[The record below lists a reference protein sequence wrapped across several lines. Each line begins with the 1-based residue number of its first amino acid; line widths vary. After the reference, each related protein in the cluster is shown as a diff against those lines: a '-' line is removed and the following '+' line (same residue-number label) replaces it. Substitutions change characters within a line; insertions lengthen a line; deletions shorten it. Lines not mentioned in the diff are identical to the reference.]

1 MNKEKLSKVLTFAV
15 VTVMGILIAI
25 FGTKPIDIYLGIVAC
40 VAGVIVLADT
50 IFLIT
55 RKEKLVATPFI
66 LGLILLAVGITF
78 FTGYITFAVIV
89 HFIIALILG
98 TGAGLLCYGIYLIA
112 NKQTSNGVLNVV
124 MGVVALVLAIL
135 YMAVPEFEKAFWI
148 IVGIVIAVYGLLG
161 LVFAIIEKKSK

>member
-1 MNKEKLSKVLTFAV
+1 MNHKIRALREKLKSLNLEGMIVSNPANIRYLTN
-15 VTVMGILIAI
+15 IQSE
-25 FGTKPIDIYLGIVAC
+25 GTL
-40 VAGVIVLADT
+40 
-50 IFLIT
+50 LIT

-66 LGLILLAVGITF
+66 LGLILLTVGITF